1 MVRLAIILLRNRW
14 GLMIIGAALIIGG
27 LIWGATSKQVT
38 YENSQT
44 NATYHIGTGEST
56 GNVYINAD
64 GSSDYFVAISGDF
77 NPAIAQSDIDN
88 STSLS
93 FVARTDTTSVDLQ
106 LDDGTTVNEAHRI
119 EKLVFYDKNGNVM
132 STYTTA
138 EYKAN
143 PNGFYEDEWIKSI
156 WLILAGLIIG
166 GAALIYPMVRKQ
178 PAVNAGFNIG
188 PTGAQPYQPYQQ
200 PGVTYEQ
207 PNPYGQAYQGPQQYP
222 QGGQQYPP
230 QQGAP
235 YPPAQP
241 GYNQPQPG
249 NNPYPPYPPYPQGP
263 Q

>member
-14 GLMIIGAALIIGG
+14 GLIIIGAALVIGG

-44 NATYHIGTGEST
+44 NVTYHIGTGEST

-64 GSSDYFVAISGDF
+64 GSSDYFVALKGDF
-77 NPAIAQSDIDN
+77 NPPIAQSDIDN
-88 STSLS
+88 STSIS

-106 LDDGTTVNEAHRI
+106 LDDGTTVNEAHPI

-132 STYTTA
+132 ATYTTA
-138 EYKAN
+138 EYNAN
-143 PNGFYEDEWIKSI
+143 PNGFYDNEWLKSI

-166 GAALIYPMVRKQ
+166 GAALIYPMISKK

-200 PGVTYEQ
+200 PSVTYEQ

-222 QGGQQYPP
+222 S
-230 QQGAP
+230 QQGAS
-235 YPPAQP
+235 YPPA
-241 GYNQPQPG
+241 QPG
-249 NNPYPPYPPYPQGP
+249 NNPYPPYPPYPQAP